1 MAHDPAP
8 LSELL
13 KINDQNVAD
22 IDGISDLLQDAPL
35 LQTLASE
42 SASNGTQHKYL
53 KETSAPVVGF
63 RSINDGR
70 DHGHS
75 NDTKVSIDLA
85 LLDCSFHV
93 DSAFADEY
101 RYGKEAWIARE
112 SQRALQAGFFKAE
125 EQLIYG
131 TGGASSDGFTGLADA
146 STIDALADEMV
157 VDGGGATALSSVYL
171 IRSVDAL
178 TDVTLITGNDGNISV
193 GASYEQMMAGSS
205 TGMFNAY
212 VTPVQAYLGL
222 QIGSIYS
229 IGRIANL
236 DASANGL
243 TDDKISEA
251 LSNFPA
257 ARPATHLVMNRRSLQ
272 QLQASRTATNPTG
285 APAPF
290 PQSAFGV
297 DIVVT
302 DAIVNTE
309 TALT

>member
-1 MAHDPAP
+1 MAHNPAP

-35 LQTLASE
+35 LQTLVAE
-42 SASNGTQHKYL
+42 FASNGTQHKYL

-75 NDTKVSIDLA
+75 NDTKVSVDLA
-85 LLDCSFHV
+85 LLDCSYHV

-101 RYGKEAWIARE
+101 RFGKEAWIARE

-125 EQLIYG
+125 QQLIYG
-131 TGGASSDGFTGLADA
+131 TGASAAGFTGLADA
-146 STIDALADEMV
+146 STIDALSDEMV

-171 IRSVDAL
+171 VRSVSAL

-229 IGRIANL
+229 VGRIANL

-243 TDDKISEA
+243 TDDKISDA

-302 DAIVNTE
+302 DAVTSAE
-309 TALT
+309 TALV

>member
-1 MAHDPAP
+1 MAHNPAP

-35 LQTLASE
+35 LQTLVAEFS
-42 SASNGTQHKYL
+42 SNGTQHKYL

-63 RSINDGR
+63 RAINDGR

-75 NDTKVSIDLA
+75 QDTKVTVDLA

-131 TGGASSDGFTGLADA
+131 TGADADGFTGLADA
-146 STIDALADEMV
+146 STIDALADGMV

-205 TGMFNAY
+205 SGMFNAY

-222 QIGSIYS
+222 QVGSIYS

-243 TDDKISEA
+243 TDDKISDA

-297 DIVVT
+297 PIVVT
-302 DAIVNTE
+302 DAVGNSE

>member
-1 MAHDPAP
+1 MAHNPAP

-35 LQTLASE
+35 LKTLVSE
-42 SASNGTQHKYL
+42 FASNGTQHKYL

-63 RSINDGR
+63 RAINDGR

-75 NDTKVSIDLA
+75 NDTKVTVDLA

-93 DSAFADEY
+93 DSAYADEY
-101 RYGKEAWIARE
+101 RFGKESWIARE

-125 EQLIYG
+125 QQLIYG
-131 TGGASSDGFTGLADA
+131 TGASAAGFTGLADA

-157 VDGGGATALSSVYL
+157 VDAGGAAALSSVYL
-171 IRSVDAL
+171 VRSVDAM
-178 TDVTLITGNDGNISV
+178 TDCTLITGNDGNISV

-236 DASANGL
+236 AVANPL
-243 TDDKISEA
+243 TDDLIADA
-251 LSNFPA
+251 LAKFPA
-257 ARPATHLVMNRRSLQ
+257 ARPATHLVMDRRSLQ

-290 PQSAFGV
+290 PSSAFNV
-297 DIVVT
+297 EIVVT
-302 DAIVNTE
+302 DAITNAE
-309 TALT
+309 TAVV

>member
-1 MAHDPAP
+1 MAHNPAP

-35 LQTLASE
+35 LQTLVAE
-42 SASNGTQHKYL
+42 FASNGTQHKYL

-101 RYGKEAWIARE
+101 RFGKEAWIARE

-131 TGGASSDGFTGLADA
+131 TGASAAGFTGLADA

-157 VDGGGATALSSVYL
+157 VDGGGSTALSSVYL
-171 IRSVDAL
+171 VRSVDAL
-178 TDVTLITGNDGNISV
+178 TDCTLITGNDGNISV

-229 IGRIANL
+229 VGRIANL

-243 TDDKISEA
+243 TDDKISDA
-251 LSNFPA
+251 LAKFPA

-302 DAIVNTE
+302 DAVTDSE
-309 TALT
+309 TALV

>member
-1 MAHDPAP
+1 MAHNPAP

-35 LQTLASE
+35 LQTLVAE
-42 SASNGTQHKYL
+42 FASNGTQHKYL

-85 LLDCSFHV
+85 LLDCSYHV

-101 RYGKEAWIARE
+101 RFGKEAWIARE

-131 TGGASSDGFTGLADA
+131 TGADADGFTGLADA

-157 VDGGGATALSSVYL
+157 VDGGGSTALSSVYL
-171 IRSVDAL
+171 VRSVDAL

-193 GASYEQMMAGSS
+193 GSSYEQMMAGSS

-229 IGRIANL
+229 VGRIANL

-243 TDDKISEA
+243 TDDKISDA
-251 LSNFPA
+251 LSKFPA

-297 DIVVT
+297 SIVVS
-302 DAIVNTE
+302 DAVGNSE